1 MCAVS
6 GVLVL
11 SLPIPIIAG
20 NFEKFHKTQAK
31 KNKLLKRRAA
41 TAAAKVR
48 EEKVKDSVRWHYYH
62 LLCIDF
68 MEKNW
73 KLKLFRFSF
82 VNISVQG
89 L

>member
-1 MCAVS
+1 MCAIS
-6 GVLVL
+6 GVLVM

-62 LLCIDF
+62 LLWNSKNSINCLYFHSSIFRSRDF
-68 MEKNW
+68 E
-73 KLKLFRFSF
+73 L
-82 VNISVQG
+82 
-89 L
+89 